1 MIPIMAE
8 IPADRVA
15 AAARALMLAGR
26 WTHAAELLD
35 CASADEGERAV
46 LAVAAAEV
54 AVDKDFWN
62 RTNYGPSSLTRASSA
77 VAEAGGAVVF
87 DLAFVRLKHDYAVEL
102 FGSGTG
108 EPSRGPEGRNPR
120 VLDDLAGR
128 AAELVRSA
136 PDAGRRAGAAF
147 YSGLIADILRGD
159 AETGRAWY
167 QEALRV
173 GEEAGD
179 ELIVSYALRHLAFR
193 NGDPVEARQ
202 MLERSTELRQRAG
215 CVPLVLAQ
223 QLALAELARNRGDSA
238 WAQAVAGLVRDW
250 ARALEGET
258 WLVLAAE
265 DLLGGQA
272 GQAEQVVEDAVE

>member
-8 IPADRVA
+8 ISADRVA

-54 AVDKDFWN
+54 AVDQDFWS

-77 VAEAGGAVVF
+77 VADAGGAVVF
-87 DLAFVRLKHDYAVEL
+87 DLEFVRLKHDYAVEL
-102 FGSGTG
+102 FGSGAG
-108 EPSRGPEGRNPR
+108 EPSWGPEGRSR
-120 VLDDLAGR
+120 DVLDDLASR

-147 YSGLIADILRGD
+147 YSGLIADVLRGD
-159 AETGRAWY
+159 AEVGRASY
-167 QEALRV
+167 EEALRV

-193 NGDPVEARQ
+193 SGNPGEARQ
-202 MLERSTELRQRAG
+202 MLERSMELRQRAG
-215 CVPLVLAQ
+215 CVPHVLAQ
-223 QLALAELARNRGDSA
+223 LLALAELARDGGDVA
-238 WAQAVAGLVRDW
+238 WAQVVAGQVLTW
-250 ARALEGET
+250 ARALDDGM
-258 WLVLAAE
+258 WLVPAAAVLA
-265 DLLGGQA
+265 GGA
-272 GQAEQVVEDAVE
+272 C